1 MTYFE
6 SGDRELIG
14 RALDAMK
21 KLALDELYAEE
32 VEYMYSY
39 NTAFIAAALQGLTSE
54 NTRDMPAVTDV
65 FSEDEVAELDR
76 ITRQFLG
83 AAKAGRQRQ

>member
-21 KLALDELYAEE
+21 SLALDELYSEE
-32 VEYMYSY
+32 AEYMYSY
-39 NTAFIAAALQGLTSE
+39 NTAFIAAALEGLTNE
-54 NTRDMPAVTDV
+54 NIRDMPAVTSA
-65 FSEDEVAELDR
+65 FSEEEVAELDR
-76 ITRQFLG
+76 ITRQFLE
-83 AAKAGRQRQ
+83 AAKTDRQ